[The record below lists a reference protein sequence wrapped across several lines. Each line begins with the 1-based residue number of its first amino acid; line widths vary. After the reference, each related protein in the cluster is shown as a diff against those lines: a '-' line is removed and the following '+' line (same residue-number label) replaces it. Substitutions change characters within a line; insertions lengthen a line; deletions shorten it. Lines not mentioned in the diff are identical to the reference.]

1 MMAVGFFFGPFF
13 AKVNIAKPET
23 LEDRK
28 IMTRLNT
35 NRGIWKAF
43 VSLLLLLAATKPRTA
58 WAQAEASINGTV
70 ADTTGAVISGATVR
84 VKNVEIGTVR
94 TVLTDNQGRYAAP
107 SLSVGKYEVSAEQS
121 GFRTEVKKG
130 ITLAISQRA
139 EVNLILTVGDVKQS
153 ISVDETALQLAV
165 TTADFSGLVGETQVK
180 DLPLNGRSYDQLLTL
195 NPGVVNYTSQR
206 AGGIGTSNSVVGN
219 MFSASGRRPQENL
232 YILNGVEYTSASEV
246 NNTPGGTSGQLLG
259 VDAVR
264 EFSVVTDAYGAEY
277 GKRPGA
283 QINIVTA
290 SGTNLLHGDAYEFL
304 RNSALDARNF
314 FDLPQIPHF
323 ERNVF
328 GGSLGGPIKKDK
340 SFLFANYEGFRQA
353 LGLSDVTLVPD
364 ANARLGILPCA
375 ALTTVTASCNA
386 STPNTAVVLGKGV
399 ANLFNLWPVA
409 NGPELTIN
417 GLNSGVAEAFS
428 SPQQHIRE
436 DFGTAR
442 FDQILS
448 DKDSFAAVYTGDDSQ
463 SFSPTT
469 NPYSTVDIF
478 LREQVASLI
487 ETHIFSPSILNK
499 ATLGFSRGAFYF
511 NSGVTGTASSVTGG
525 WVDTTGVPLPG
536 AVVIGGGTTLNGAS
550 QLTNG
555 GTNAG
560 SNLSAVRNLFTWA
573 DQVSITHGKHLINF
587 GVWFER
593 VQANDNLIQDQYGQ
607 ASFSNLQTF
616 LQGSISTYTFASSA
630 TPLSWRSLEGAF
642 FAEDSIKL
650 TPSLEVTLGFR
661 GEFTNGWNEAY
672 GRASNYLFTNGVI
685 NSAPTVGNSAFSVN
699 DARFLPA
706 PRAGIAWSPFG
717 SKKTVIRAGAGLY
730 YALIDNLDYRL
741 DQNGPFNTV
750 QASKKAT
757 VAQIEGTGTIPT
769 PLVIPSGVQPDL
781 KTPTVIAY
789 DLKIE
794 QQVLPNTTL
803 SVGYSGSHGYH
814 EFLSIDAN
822 VPSNV
827 VVCPAAPCPA
837 NYPGGAYFYYSSIAT
852 PLAGTPAL
860 ANPAVANTTHWFS
873 EGISSYNALDVDVN
887 HRFSHGLQLRGVYTY
902 SKALDDGDNMNTSVA
917 TNSPAFASNPLN
929 PLKADYGRAS
939 FDVRHAAVINA
950 TYDLPFGRQNASG
963 QNNWVNTAVGGWQ
976 LSGIETLVSGL
987 PFTPQLSYNPA
998 NDGDSRNPVRPSI
1011 NPNIQGSIIEGSP
1024 GQYFNPNAFI
1034 QPLANTYG
1042 NAPRNALQGP
1052 GLAETDFSVS
1062 KKFLFTERINLQF
1075 RAELFNIFN
1084 RTNFNNPNPVVFTSA
1099 TTVLPSAS
1107 AGVITSTSTSSRQV
1121 QFGLK
1126 LLW

>member
-1 MMAVGFFFGPFF
+1 MV
-13 AKVNIAKPET
+13 
-23 LEDRK
+23 D
-28 IMTRLNT
+28 
-35 NRGIWKAF
+35 
-43 VSLLLLLAATKPRTA
+43 S
-58 WAQAEASINGTV
+58 
-70 ADTTGAVISGATVR
+70 TGAVIAGATVK

-94 TVLTDNQGRYAAP
+94 TVVTDSAGRYAAP
-107 SLSVGKYEVSAEQS
+107 SLDVGKYEVSAEQD
-121 GFRTEVKKG
+121 GFRAEIKTG
-130 ITLAISQRA
+130 ITVAIGQRA
-139 EVNLILTVGDVKQS
+139 EVNLLLAVGTVKQS
-153 ISVDETALQLAV
+153 ISVSETALQLAV
-165 TTADFSGLVGETQVK
+165 TTADFSGLVGEAQVK

-206 AGGIGTSNSVVGN
+206 SGGIGTSNSVVGN

-290 SGTNLLHGDAYEFL
+290 SGTDQLHGDAYEFL
-304 RNSALDARNF
+304 RNSALDARNY

-323 ERNVF
+323 DRNVF
-328 GGSLGGPIKKDK
+328 GASLGGPIKKNK
-340 SFLFANYEGFRQA
+340 SFLFGNYEGFRQA
-353 LGLSDVTLVPD
+353 LGLSDLTLVPD

-375 ALTTVTASCNA
+375 ALTTVTSSCNA
-386 STPNTAVVLGKGV
+386 STPATHVTLAKGV
-399 ANLFNLWPVA
+399 ANLLNLWPVA
-409 NGPELTIN
+409 NGPELTID
-417 GLNSGVAEAFS
+417 GLNSGTAESLS

-442 FDQILS
+442 FDQIFS

-463 SFSPTT
+463 SFSPTA
-469 NPYSTVDIF
+469 NPYSTVNIF
-478 LREQVASLI
+478 LREQVASLS
-487 ETHIFSPSILNK
+487 ETHLFSPNILNK
-499 ATLGFSRGAFYF
+499 ATFGFSRGAFYF
-511 NSGVTGTASSVTGG
+511 NSGVTGTASSVTGA
-525 WVDTTGVPLPG
+525 WVNTIGVDVPG

-550 QLTNG
+550 ALTNG

-560 SNLSAVRNLFTWA
+560 SNLTAVRNLFTYA
-573 DQVSITHGKHLINF
+573 DQVSITHGRHLISF
-587 GVWFER
+587 GAWFER

-607 ASFSNLQTF
+607 ASFNNLQTF
-616 LQGSISTYTFASSA
+616 LTGAISTYTFASGS

-642 FAEDSIKL
+642 FAEDAIKL
-650 TPSLEVTLGFR
+650 TPSLEVRLGFR
-661 GEFTNGWNEAY
+661 GEFTNGWNEAN

-685 NSAPTVGNSAFSVN
+685 NTNPTVGNSALAVN
-699 DARFLPA
+699 NAKFLPA
-706 PRAGIAWSPFG
+706 PRVGIAWSPFG
-717 SKKTVIRAGAGLY
+717 SKKTVIRAGAGFY
-730 YALIDNLDYRL
+730 YALIDNLSYRL

-757 VAQIEGTGTIPT
+757 VAEIEGSGTLPA
-769 PLVIPSGVQPDL
+769 PVVIPSGVQPDL
-781 KTPTVIAY
+781 QTPTVISY

-794 QQVLPNTTL
+794 QQILPNTTL

-814 EFLSIDAN
+814 EILSIDAN

-827 VVCPAAPCPA
+827 VICPAAPCPA
-837 NYPGGAYFYYSSIAT
+837 NYPSGAYFYYSSLAT
-852 PLAGTPAL
+852 PLTGTPAL
-860 ANPAVANTTHWFS
+860 ANPAVSNTTHWFS
-873 EGISSYNALDVDVN
+873 QGVSSYNALEVDVN
-887 HRFSHGLQLRGVYTY
+887 HQFSHGLAVRGVYTY
-902 SKALDDGDNMNTSVA
+902 SKALDDGDSMNTSVA

-929 PLKADYGRAS
+929 PLQSDYGRAS

-950 TYDLPFGRQNASG
+950 TYDLPFGRKNASG
-963 QNNWVNTAVGGWQ
+963 DNRWLSTAIGNWQ
-976 LSGIETLVSGL
+976 ISGIETLVSGL
-987 PFTPQLSYNPA
+987 PFTPQLSYNPS
-998 NDGDSRNPVRPSI
+998 NDGDSRNPVRPSL
-1011 NPNIQGSIIEGSP
+1011 NPAFTGSIIDGGP
-1024 GQYFNPNAFI
+1024 GQFFNPNAFV

-1042 NAPRNALQGP
+1042 NAPRNFLQGP
-1052 GLAETDFSVS
+1052 GIATTDISVA
-1062 KKFLFTERINLQF
+1062 KKFLFTERLNLQF

-1099 TTVLPSAS
+1099 TSVLPSAS